1 MRVLRRM
8 VAATAAAAGPE
19 GPHLDPQLGG
29 DQFIDVRGERG
40 TSRFASRLASGTRSQ
55 ANAAAPGTSEHFRE
69 EVRQVRGGTA
79 GKVGGAAAGFSDM
92 IRAALDKLDALQ
104 KCAENPTNPVLAG
117 SCTNNA
123 VALLIPPRRVLSWTG
138 PLLGG
143 WVLVVLLPCPCE
155 HPDRPR

>member
-1 MRVLRRM
+1 M
-8 VAATAAAAGPE
+8 
-19 GPHLDPQLGG
+19 
-29 DQFIDVRGERG
+29 FGERVA
-40 TSRFASRLASGTRSQ
+40 SRFASRLAPGTRSQ
-55 ANAAAPGTSEHFRE
+55 ANAAAAGTSSPSCC
-69 EVRQVRGGTA
+69 
-79 GKVGGAAAGFSDM
+79 AAKPDSTPRTVLGRRRRFSDM

-123 VALLIPPRRVLSWTG
+123 VALLLPPRRVLSWTG